1 MLIIWHKRNL
11 PKFRCIRMF
20 FCIAQKDY
28 HCCRCI
34 CPIFPGECYFGKV
47 MVFGRRLWVDRYHYL
62 DCPDHPPDENYE
74 APEIPLDQFVSQAA

>member
-1 MLIIWHKRNL
+1 
-11 PKFRCIRMF
+11 
-20 FCIAQKDY
+20 
-28 HCCRCI
+28 
-34 CPIFPGECYFGKV
+34 